1 MLLKIKRFI
10 KKEAVLTVSGIL
22 ALVSMFFVTPS
33 IQYLSY
39 IDFKTLSI
47 LLCLMIV
54 MAGFRK
60 IGVFS
65 AMAKALLERTSSIK
79 STVLILVLLCFFT
92 SMAITND
99 VALITFVPFAIEVLS
114 DAGRKDKIVFTVVM
128 QTVAANLGSMLTPI
142 GNPQNLYLYTL
153 SGISAVSFIKLM
165 LPYSVVS
172 LVLILLSILTGKSE
186 KLSINKT
193 KKISV
198 PIKSTVLYIVMFV
211 VCLVTVAGYIPYYI
225 TLILI
230 LVLTAVSD
238 WTLIKKAD
246 YGLLLTFIFFF
257 IFIGN
262 MGNITQF
269 RDWLASVVDGREV
282 IVSVLSSQVISNVP
296 AALLLSGFTNNTEQL
311 IIGTNIGGLGT
322 LIASMASLISYK
334 YFAGFDG
341 NSKGRY
347 MLIFT
352 VVNIVF
358 LILLAVFHMII

>member
-1 MLLKIKRFI
+1 MLSKIKEFV
-10 KKEAVLTVSGIL
+10 KKEAVLTVSGVL
-22 ALVSMFFVTPS
+22 ALVSMFFVPPDS
-33 IQYLSY
+33 GYVSY
-39 IDFKTLSI
+39 IDFKTLAI

-65 AMAKALLERTSSIK
+65 AMAKALLERTSTIK
-79 STVLILVLLCFFT
+79 STILILVMLCFFT

-114 DAGRKDKIVFTVVM
+114 GADRKDKIIFTVVM

-165 LPYSVVS
+165 LPYSTLS
-172 LVLILLSILTGKSE
+172 LVMILICVLWGRSE
-186 KLSINKT
+186 KLRSSKYEKT
-193 KKISV
+193 TV
-198 PIKSTVLYIVMFV
+198 PIKSTVLYCIMFA
-211 VCLVTVAGYIPYYI
+211 VCIATVAGYIPYYVMLV
-225 TLILI
+225 LILA
-230 LVLTAVSD
+230 LTAVSD
-238 WTLIKKAD
+238 RTLIKKAD

-262 MGNITQF
+262 MGNIAQF
-269 RDWLASVVDGREV
+269 RDWLASVIDKREI

-296 AALLLSGFTNNTEQL
+296 AALLLSGFTENTEQL

-334 YFAGFDG
+334 YLAVFDG
-341 NSKGRY
+341 ASKGKY
-347 MLIFT
+347 MLVFT
-352 VVNIVF
+352 VVNVAF
-358 LILLAVFHMII
+358 LIVLTVFCMII